1 MLYINDELDKIKD
14 EEVIGMIS
22 SFPEQRKEQALKFK
36 FAAGRKECAVAYN
49 LLCKGL
55 REEYGID
62 EMPTFEYGEHGKPS
76 IIGHENIHFNMSHCK
91 KAVMCFVSDQAVGV
105 DVEMIGRG
113 NESLIDYT
121 MNDEEKAQ
129 INSSPAPNTEF
140 IRLWTQKEAVLKLQG
155 TGITDDLKMVLKSE
169 NMQGINVETI
179 VCEEKG
185 YVYSIATFE
194 R

>member
-14 EEVIGMIS
+14 EEVIEMIS

-36 FAAGRKECAVAYN
+36 FAAGRKECAVAYD

-62 EMPTFEYGEHGKPS
+62 EMPIFEYGEHGKPS

-169 NMQGINVETI
+169 NMQGIKVETI